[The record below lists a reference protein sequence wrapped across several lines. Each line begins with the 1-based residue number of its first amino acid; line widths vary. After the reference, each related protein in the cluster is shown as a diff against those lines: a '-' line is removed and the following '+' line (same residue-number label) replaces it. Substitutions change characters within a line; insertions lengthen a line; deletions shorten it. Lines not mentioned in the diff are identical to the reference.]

1 MRLFLQIDISNWQQR
16 GYDKPFSRYGPS
28 LASDLMAADVDNE
41 SDVTVVDLVIRL
53 VDQAEKVFVLIYA
66 QPEVAL
72 GSSSKLLNHFFKT
85 ETKIQ
90 FIVLSGKNEMT
101 EKMVKPFGE
110 KLRREEDAE
119 KIKKLIEAFASSI
132 D

>member
-1 MRLFLQIDISNWQQR
+1 MRLFLQIDISHWQQR
-16 GYDKPFSRYGPS
+16 GYDKPFSRYAPS
-28 LASDLMAADVDNE
+28 LASDLMAADVDSE

-53 VDQAEKVFVLIYA
+53 VEQAEKVFVLIYA
-66 QPEVAL
+66 QPEMAL
-72 GSSSKLLNHFFKT
+72 GSCSKLLNHFFKT
-85 ETKIQ
+85 ENKIQ

-119 KIKKLIEAFASSI
+119 KIKKLIDAFASSI

>member
-16 GYDKPFSRYGPS
+16 GYDKPFSRYAPS

-41 SDVTVVDLVIRL
+41 SEVTVVDLVIRL
-53 VDQAEKVFVLIYA
+53 VDQAEKIFVLIYA

-85 ETKIQ
+85 ENKIHL
-90 FIVLSGKNEMT
+90 IVLSGKNEMT
-101 EKMVKPFGE
+101 EKMVTPFVE
-110 KLRREEDAE
+110 KFKREEDAE
-119 KIKKLIEAFASSI
+119 KIKKLIEGFALAK

>member
-16 GYDKPFSRYGPS
+16 GYNKPFSRYAPS
-28 LASDLMAADVDNE
+28 LASDLLAADVDNE

-66 QPEVAL
+66 QPEVPL
-72 GSSSKLLNHFFKT
+72 GSSSKLLNHFFLT
-85 ETKIQ
+85 ENKIQ
-90 FIVLSGKNEMT
+90 VIVLSGKNEMT

-110 KLRREEDAE
+110 KLRREDDVE
-119 KIKKLIEAFASSI
+119 KMKKLIEEFALKK